1 MTVPP
6 QPPQQHRQ
14 ADQPGRRARDEA
26 SRRRIESLM
35 RDQRYDRLR
44 TRRARRL
51 LAGTMLLCVA
61 ALPVAFLLGGS
72 WAGLPVVMACAALW
86 FTLRTSLRLVAD
98 LPEEYLDERQAR
110 LRNRAYVEAYRW
122 LGAVAILA
130 SGAGFIAFM
139 VQGKDP
145 DGDTISL
152 TWNQASAA
160 FMFVTALALTV
171 PSIVLALRDEERP

>member
-6 QPPQQHRQ
+6 QPPLQHRQ
-14 ADQPGRRARDEA
+14 ADRPGRRARDEA
-26 SRRRIESLM
+26 VRRRVESLM
-35 RDQRYDRLR
+35 RDQSYDRLR

-51 LAGTMLLCVA
+51 LAGTMLVGVA

-72 WAGLPVVMACAALW
+72 WAGLPVVVACAALW
-86 FTLRTSLRLVAD
+86 FILRRSLRLVAD

-110 LRNRAYVEAYRW
+110 LRDRAYVEAYRW

-130 SGAGFIAFM
+130 SGAGFLAFIF
-139 VQGKDP
+139 QGKDP
-145 DGDTISL
+145 DADTIAV

-160 FMFVTALALTV
+160 FWFVTALALTV
-171 PSIVLALRDEERP
+171 PSIVVALRDEERP